1 MGLIAIA
8 VVALLCSASLGYL
21 TLRVALRYRLG
32 IDRQQASHKS
42 HVHVVPRLGAIPV
55 AGGLLIALRA
65 LTLDGDDFDAETLF
79 LALTLLPAL
88 CIGLLE
94 DFFQN
99 LGTLVRLVTTMASAA
114 LGWWL
119 LGAKLTFLDIGY
131 LDPILANYA
140 IAGFAMTLFA
150 ASGVSHAVNIVD
162 GCNGL
167 SSFVSMVILA
177 AIAAVA
183 NVVGDSFIF
192 SVAVLSVAALLGFF
206 VWNFP
211 FGRLFLGDGGA
222 YFTGLLVAE
231 LSILLVCRNP
241 GVSPW
246 FPMLLGVYPIWET
259 LYSAYRR
266 MFVRGRS
273 PGSPDRLHMHS
284 LVYHRLIKSMSNAHN
299 PRLQTLQSSL
309 AAMYMWPFALL
320 AAVPA
325 VLFWDQPQVLKIS
338 CAVFAVVYLVLYRNL
353 VHFRARRLL
362 QVRDRISR
370 VESSSPA
377 I

>member
-1 MGLIAIA
+1 MGLIGIAI
-8 VVALLCSASLGYL
+8 VALLSSASIGYL
-21 TLRVALRYRLG
+21 TIRLALRYKLG
-32 IDRQQASHKS
+32 IDQCEASHKT
-42 HVHVVPRLGAIPV
+42 HLHIVPRLGAIPV
-55 AGGLLIALRA
+55 AGGLVIALRA
-65 LTLDGDDFDAETLF
+65 FTLDGDEFDLDALF
-79 LALTLLPAL
+79 LAVTLLPAL

-99 LGTLVRLVTTMASAA
+99 LGTLVRLFTTMLSAA

-119 LGAKLTFLDIGY
+119 LGAKLTFLDIGF
-131 LDPILANYA
+131 LDPILATYA
-140 IAGFAMTLFA
+140 LAGFGVTLFA
-150 ASGVSHAVNIVD
+150 ASGVSHAINIVD

-183 NVVGDSFIF
+183 NVVGDTFIF
-192 SVAVLSVAALLGFF
+192 SVSILSAAAVLGFF

-231 LSILLVCRNP
+231 LSIMLVCRNP

-246 FPMLLGVYPIWET
+246 FPMLLAVYPIWET
-259 LYSAYRR
+259 LYSAFRR

-284 LVYHRLIKSMSNAHN
+284 LVYHRLIKSAANRNN
-299 PRLQTLQSSL
+299 PRLQSLQSSV
-309 AAMYMWPFALL
+309 AAMYMWAFALV

-325 VLFWDQPQVLKIS
+325 LLFWDRPDLLKLM
-338 CAVFAVVYLVLYRNL
+338 CGVFAVVYLVLYRNL
-353 VHFRARRLL
+353 VHFRSRRLL
-362 QVRDRISR
+362 LLRGRIAP
-370 VESSSPA
+370 VLANTPG
-377 I
+377 

>member
-1 MGLIAIA
+1 MGVIAIA
-8 VVALLCSASLGYL
+8 VVALLCSASIGYL
-21 TLRVALRYRLG
+21 TIRLALRYQLG
-32 IDRQQASHKS
+32 IDKREAAHKT
-42 HVHVVPRLGAIPV
+42 HLHIVPRLGAIPV

-65 LTLDGDDFDAETLF
+65 FTLDGDEFDLEALF
-79 LALTLLPAL
+79 LAVTLLPAL
-88 CIGLLE
+88 LIGLLE

-99 LGTLVRLVTTMASAA
+99 LGSLVRLFTTMLSAA

-119 LGAKLTFLDIGY
+119 LGAKLTFLDIGF
-131 LDPILANYA
+131 LDPILAGSVA
-140 IAGFAMTLFA
+140 AGFALTLFA
-150 ASGVSHAVNIVD
+150 ASGVSHAINIID

-183 NVVGDSFIF
+183 NVVGDTFIF
-192 SVAVLSVAALLGFF
+192 SVAVLSAAALLGFF

-231 LSILLVCRNP
+231 LSIMLVGRNP

-246 FPMLLGVYPIWET
+246 FPMLLAVYPIWET
-259 LYSAYRR
+259 LYSAFRR

-284 LVYHRLIKSMSNAHN
+284 LVYHRLIKSMSHAKN
-299 PRLQTLQSSL
+299 PKLQALQSSL
-309 AAMYMWPFALL
+309 AAMYMWAFVLV

-325 VLFWDQPQVLKIS
+325 VLFWDQPQTLKLV
-338 CAVFAVVYLVLYRNL
+338 CGLFPVVYLVLYRNL

-362 QVRDRISR
+362 LIRGFLA
-370 VESSSPA
+370 SPQPQA
-377 I
+377 S